1 MALCVSVI
9 TLSLNPIFATLYISA
24 HGQCCRVGAMVKKM
38 NRANSLTGGER
49 LSMGGRK
56 TDLVRRLQQ
65 THSCLKALSQ
75 DDRPEGLVETAKDL
89 MGLGLMTHEDRDVR
103 LLVACCLVDVL
114 RVYAPEA
121 PYSPVQ
127 LQQIF
132 SLFTQ
137 QLRGLSTAADAE
149 DARSQRTHYILES
162 LATVKSCV
170 ILTELSQ
177 QGVPGG
183 EEELV
188 SFFEC
193 LLSEVR
199 EEHSQSVINHVVEA
213 LDACLEELDV
223 FTQPLLDVLLVG
235 LLPIS
240 RRDVPKM
247 HAVTV
252 QLLRRSFNRIC
263 NPISQ
268 FLNGVLSGSARGI
281 GGAES
286 ELSDHVLHLIYELHK
301 VNSGFLLYVLP
312 NVAVQL
318 QSEDLGGRGEAM
330 SLLARLFSSTHANYA
345 NDYQKNWND
354 FLGRFKDVEAGVRGK
369 MVEYG
374 TAILTKKPE
383 LRSCLWEHME
393 LRLSD
398 PDWEV
403 RRKTV
408 HELCDLAVNCIEA
421 VNVSIMKKIGERLR
435 DKSLQIRKDTVTG
448 LAQVY
453 ARHVSETWCV
463 NRKKEGPKREEKA
476 KAMNET
482 EKGANNIF
490 LQESYTVEDMWPT
503 NTGTDSWEKLHWI
516 PSDVIKCFAYPE
528 SEMKLRVLQLL
539 DEILLPKLGT
549 EWVRAAGAVYLVSSL
564 DTQAFEGLKRIL
576 EYRATLRGEVTHY
589 LQVRNMLRSHP
600 EDADAKKALM
610 ASFATLGRISD
621 KKNAPIQKLN
631 IISDQHV
638 FVRLKAVCAPRSS
651 TVKISEAKSDL
662 LKRVGSR
669 SLLGEYI
676 RTLTR
681 SCAMLSFGSDMLSG
695 VLDVLLKSINIRDVK
710 GIRSALQIITCCAE
724 IHPGELNVPVIVC
737 NLLEAV
743 RAVQEAEDEKSLS
756 EVLYALECVAGRKK
770 EVGCGDSSM
779 RQHACELRK
788 VLEANHQKASDLSKR
803 LRKAVLDGKQGDGGG
818 GIASEGAISLMKV
831 LFPDSQELTVKLI
844 NELGKRVIP
853 RGPQCVPA
861 LLSLGAL
868 SEAFPL
874 IFESCPAGKRA
885 VKFSRGALL
894 QLRSSEGSAD
904 SRGCDCY
911 CACITLLGRKLLP
924 SKEGDEA
931 GRQES
936 IELLDV
942 MYDIMGD
949 RQVKTLSPSHS
960 PYSSFSTRESDAKL
974 RLAAALATVRLMQV
988 SHLQTLLSPQRWK
1001 FLGYML
1007 LDKSEVLRQA
1017 FQKEVCMLVTE
1028 AKVPLRFYAYLCLV
1042 AGSSVEARL
1051 ALQKGVR
1058 NVRVAAAQSQ
1068 LLKDNGEQP
1077 GPVPPTV
1084 MVPEYV
1090 LPYAIHLLAHHP
1102 QFNTMGEKS
1111 IRKHL
1116 VPVLGILRFDGATDN
1131 LSFLFHIS
1139 ETIVSSYCDAL
1150 PGGDTLS
1157 LMSVAQLACEIL
1169 QLSVKVQDNLTAYPG
1184 TIFLPK
1190 HLYRPR
1196 RPSDGPAPVSRLRKF
1211 YAAPSSRAPPGAA
1224 AQRQQKARKKSPKRS
1239 PSGSIE
1245 KSDGSTEEEDDEER
1259 SEDSDSDGDD
1269 SSKSISLE
1277 RHEDQKKSRSERA
1290 RVRSDRK
1297 TKNHPSVANVE
1308 EEDETV
1314 SDFKRNGKENDATT
1328 LHKENRKQVL
1338 PAKKKKSRLSL

>member
-1 MALCVSVI
+1 
-9 TLSLNPIFATLYISA
+9 
-24 HGQCCRVGAMVKKM
+24 MVKM

-49 LSMGGRK
+49 LSIGGRK

-75 DDRPEGLVETAKDL
+75 DDRPEGLVETAMDL
-89 MGLGLMTHEDRDVR
+89 VGLGLLSHEDRDVR

-127 LQQIF
+127 LKQIF

-137 QLRGLSTAADAE
+137 QLRGLSTATDAE

-183 EEELV
+183 DEELV
-188 SFFEC
+188 NFFEC

-199 EEHSQSVINHVVEA
+199 EEHSQSVTNHVVEA

-223 FTQPLLDVLLVG
+223 FIQPLIDVLLVG

-268 FLNGVLSGSARGI
+268 FINGVLSGSAKGI

-330 SLLARLFSSTHANYA
+330 SLLARLFSSTYANYA

-354 FLGRFKDVEAGVRGK
+354 FLGRFRDVEAGVRGK

-408 HELCDLAVNCIEA
+408 HEMCDLAVNCIEA
-421 VNVSIMKKIGERLR
+421 VSVSIMKKIGERLR
-435 DKSLQIRKDTVTG
+435 DKSLQIRKDTATG

-463 NRKKEGPKREEKA
+463 KRKKEGPMGEEKA
-476 KAMNET
+476 KAVNEK
-482 EKGANNIF
+482 ESGDESSIF
-490 LQESYTVEDMWPT
+490 LQENYTVDDMWPT
-503 NTGTDSWEKLHWI
+503 NAGTDSWEKLHWI
-516 PSDVIKCFAYPE
+516 PGDVIKCFAYPE
-528 SEMKLRVLQLL
+528 SEMKLRVLQLV

-549 EWVRAAGAVYLVSSL
+549 KWIRAASAVYIVSSL
-564 DTQAFEGLKRIL
+564 DTQAFVGLKRIL
-576 EYRATLRGEVTHY
+576 EYRATLRGEVHSY
-589 LQVRNMLRSHP
+589 LQVRNRLRSHP
-600 EDADAKKALM
+600 EDANAKQALL
-610 ASFATLGRISD
+610 ASFSTLGRISD
-621 KKNAPIQKLN
+621 KKSVPIQKLN
-631 IISDQHV
+631 VVSDRHV
-638 FVRLKAVCAPRSS
+638 FARLKAVCAPRSS

-681 SCAMLSFGSDMLSG
+681 SCAMLSFGSDMMSG
-695 VLDVLLKSINIRDVK
+695 VLDILLKSINIKDVK

-724 IHPGELNVPVIVC
+724 VHPGELNVPVITC

-743 RAVQEAEDEKSLS
+743 RAVQEAEDEQSLS
-756 EVLYALECVAGRKK
+756 EVLYTLRCVAGRKK
-770 EVGCGDSSM
+770 GVDGGDASTH
-779 RQHACELRK
+779 QHTCELRK
-788 VLEANHQKASDLSKR
+788 VLEADHQKAADLSKR
-803 LRKAVLDGKQGDGGG
+803 LRRTVLDGKRGDGGG
-818 GIASEGAISLMKV
+818 ITASEAAISLMKE
-831 LFPDSQELTVKLI
+831 LFPGSQDLTVKLM

-853 RGPQCVPA
+853 RGPQCVSA

-868 SEAFPL
+868 SEVFPL
-874 IFESCPAGKRA
+874 IFESYPAGKR
-885 VKFSRGALL
+885 VVSFSREALL
-894 QLRSSEGSAD
+894 QLRSSERSAY
-904 SRGCDCY
+904 SHSCDCY
-911 CACITLLGRKLLP
+911 CACVTLLGRKLLP
-924 SKEGDEA
+924 LKEGNDA
-931 GRQES
+931 VRQEA
-936 IELLDV
+936 IAFLDL

-949 RQVKTLSPSHS
+949 RQVKELSPSRS
-960 PYSSFSTRESDAKL
+960 PYSSFSTRENDAKL
-974 RLAAALATVRLMQV
+974 RLAAALATLRLMQV
-988 SHLQTLLSPQRWK
+988 SHIQSLLSPERWN

-1017 FQKEVCMLVTE
+1017 FQKEVCVLAAE
-1028 AKVPLRFYAYLCLV
+1028 AKVPLRFYAYLSLV

-1068 LLKDNGEQP
+1068 LLKDNGDHP
-1077 GPVPPTV
+1077 TGFPPTV
-1084 MVPEYV
+1084 MEPEYI

-1102 QFNTMGEKS
+1102 QFNTMGEKN

-1116 VPVLGILRFDGATDN
+1116 VPVLGILRFDDATDN
-1131 LSFLFHIS
+1131 LSFMFHIA
-1139 ETIVSSYCDAL
+1139 ETIVSSYCDAI
-1150 PGGDTLS
+1150 PGGDALA
-1157 LMSVAQLACEIL
+1157 LMRVAQIACEIL
-1169 QLSVKVQDNLTAYPG
+1169 QSSVKVQDNLTVYPG

-1196 RPSDGPAPVSRLRKF
+1196 RPSDEPAPVSRLRKF
-1211 YAAPSSRAPPGAA
+1211 YHASSSRAPPGAA
-1224 AQRQQKARKKSPKRS
+1224 AQWQQNAWKKQTKRSHRNSVKKSD
-1239 PSGSIE
+1239 E
-1245 KSDGSTEEEDDEER
+1245 STEEEDDEEN
-1259 SEDSDSDGDD
+1259 SEDNGSDGDYN
-1269 SSKSISLE
+1269 SESISLE

-1290 RVRSDRK
+1290 RVRSDKR
-1297 TKNHPSVANVE
+1297 TKNYLSVANVDE
-1308 EEDETV
+1308 EGEEDETLSV
-1314 SDFKRNGKENDATT
+1314 SKRNGKENDASTF
-1328 LHKENRKQVL
+1328 LKNNRKQIL
-1338 PAKKKKSRLSL
+1338 SAKKKKNQGLPCDIFCERCI